1 MRNLLI
7 LFSVFGGIYIIY
19 RLVKYFS
26 KRLINNFFKNM
37 GVNPEAFKQQQRNN
51 FQNQNDEVVYQKGET
66 VVMKGEAGKNKK

>member
-7 LFSVFGGIYIIY
+7 LFSVFGGIYFIY
-19 RLVKYFS
+19 RLVKFFS